1 LRVEEREIGQLNLE
15 LFDALLDRHLE
26 DHRRRMLYAGVVA
39 AELWNASPY
48 RGADAKYISPLDFVP
63 DRKLKKPDSSVDQ
76 SMQQQIEILTAIM
89 GCGPGK
95 AN

>member
-1 LRVEEREIGQLNLE
+1 LRVEEREIGRLNLE

-48 RGADAKYISPLDFVP
+48 RGADSKYVSPLDFVP
-63 DRKLKKPDSSVDQ
+63 DRKLKKQDSFDQ
-76 SMQQQIEILTAIM
+76 TMQQQIEVLTAIM

>member
-1 LRVEEREIGQLNLE
+1 MRIEEWEVGQLNLE

-26 DHRRRMLYAGVVA
+26 AHRRQMLYAGVVA
-39 AELWNASPY
+39 AELWNASPF
-48 RGADAKYISPLDFVP
+48 GTADRKHVSALDFVP
-63 DRKLKKPDSSVDQ
+63 DRATKKHDKSPQNLD
-76 SMQQQIEILTAIM
+76 QQIEILTAIM